1 MYTLIEKEDA
11 YLHFQDGDKH
21 ILTPSTSS
29 IIIDENVGVKALRAT
44 GTRKSIINFVE
55 D

>member
-21 ILTPSTSS
+21 ILTPTTSS
-29 IIIDENVGVKALRAT
+29 IIIDENVEVKSLRAT
-44 GTRKSIINFVE
+44 GTRKSVINFVE
-55 D
+55 E